1 MDLRQIQYFVALY
14 EEKSITKAA
23 RRLHVVQ
30 PAVSMQI
37 RRLEADYGVKLFD
50 RTPQGVNPN
59 THARALYPLCRET
72 LLNAERLRTML
83 RESSHRLSG
92 ELVVGVPPSLALGCL
107 GQTLVEFHDQN
118 PGLQLRV
125 HEGYSA
131 NLLDWLIQGELD
143 FAFVNFVDGER
154 RLTYRHLVTEELV
167 VVMGHDTPWKTDT
180 ISGADLAHF
189 KMITA
194 SPRNSLRLI
203 VEAHFAQAGIELNG
217 AIEVDSLVAICN
229 MVQQPHWA
237 SILPRSA
244 VPTGGV
250 PPAPRVLR
258 LVDPKISRSLTVAH
272 QPQHEPSAAGE
283 LLIEFVVRSLR
294 HQMAGTGAMLD
305 ESVRRP
311 ASSAINAI

>member
-50 RTPQGVNPN
+50 RTPHGVNPN
-59 THARALYPLCRET
+59 AHARALYPLCRET

-83 RESSHRLSG
+83 RESSDQLAG
-92 ELVVGVPPSLALGCL
+92 ELVVGVPPSLALGSL
-107 GQTLVEFHDQN
+107 GRTLAEFHDQN

-154 RLTYRHLVTEELV
+154 RLSYRHLATEELV
-167 VVMGHDTPWKTDT
+167 VVIGHDTPWSGET
-180 ISGADLAHF
+180 ISGTDLASF
-189 KMITA
+189 KMIAA
-194 SPRNSLRLI
+194 SPRNSLRMI
-203 VEAHFAQAGIELNG
+203 IEAHFAQVGIELNG
-217 AIEVDSLVAICN
+217 AIEVNSLVAICN
-229 MVQQPHWA
+229 MVQRPNWA

-244 VPTGGV
+244 VPSGGI
-250 PPAPRVLR
+250 PAAPRVLR
-258 LVDPKISRSLTVAH
+258 LVDPKITRSLTVAH

-283 LLIEFVVRSLR
+283 LFIEFVSRSLR
-294 HQMAGTGAMLD
+294 DQLAGGA
-305 ESVRRP
+305 EG
-311 ASSAINAI
+311 